1 MGIRDNGDMSKTTS
15 LDELSARATEGMRA
29 YHANTG
35 PERTL
40 GTKAAAEALIEARTI
55 FRGRDGQPDLVG
67 RSHDYR
73 EFVSRA
79 IDNAGIPTGERSNL
93 QAAIR
98 HHISPMLRERFG
110 EQAVDDLGLKPGST
124 VERRK
129 LRRERDSRIF
139 NLVTGGAPIT
149 DADDATLLANV
160 ARLAV
165 SRVVEDTDASE
176 DVAADASTAL
186 KRLASEANAAAKRVN
201 PSK

>member
-1 MGIRDNGDMSKTTS
+1 
-15 LDELSARATEGMRA
+15 MRA
-29 YHANTG
+29 YVHETG

-40 GTKAAAEALIEARTI
+40 GTKAAAEALIEARTL
-55 FRGRDGQPDLVG
+55 FRNRDGEPDLLG

-73 EFVSRA
+73 EWVAQA
-79 IDNAGIPTGERSNL
+79 IDNAGIPAADRTNL

-110 EQAVDDLGLKPGST
+110 HEVDELGLKPGST

-129 LRRERDSRIF
+129 VRRERDARIL
-139 NLVTGGAPIT
+139 NLVTGGAPID

-165 SRVVEDTDASE
+165 TRVVEDTDAP
-176 DVAADASTAL
+176 AAVVEDASNAL
-186 KRLASEANAAAKRVN
+186 RRLASAANAAAKRVN
-201 PSK
+201 PSA